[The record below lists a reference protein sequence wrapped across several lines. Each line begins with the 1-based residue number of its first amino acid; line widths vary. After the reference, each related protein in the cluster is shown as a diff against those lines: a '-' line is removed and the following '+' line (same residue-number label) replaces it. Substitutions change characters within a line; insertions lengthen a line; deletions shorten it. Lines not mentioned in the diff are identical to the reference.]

1 MLPKYVKKPFTN
13 PVEKI
18 LQIRTLVSLLIFI
31 VKENHM
37 KNNKNTK
44 TVSMKIIIT
53 EAQVDRLMSKI
64 KNAEKFKV
72 KK

>member
-1 MLPKYVKKPFTN
+1 MLKNHFQIRWKKSPK
-13 PVEKI
+13 
-18 LQIRTLVSLLIFI
+18 LRTLVSYSIFI
-31 VKENHM
+31 IKENHM

-53 EAQVDRLMSKI
+53 EAQVDRLMSNI